1 MGVHIKNH
9 EGAILVPTIDREK
22 RSRLSKQHKKE
33 CGLVSRQKHV
43 CTLHRDAEVCA
54 GLVPAAGLP
63 EAGVPDTRGRGARG
77 HRRGDPGHPLHQ
89 RQGVL
94 HHHEHVLQRPVA
106 GEQVRSNRHVCDV

>member
-1 MGVHIKNH
+1 MVLLADNNMYNIS
-9 EGAILVPTIDREK
+9 P
-22 RSRLSKQHKKE
+22 
-33 CGLVSRQKHV
+33 

-106 GEQVRSNRHVCDV
+106 GEQVRSNRHVCDA